1 MTNKE
6 RPECALLRA
15 IAHCRSNDSRPEI
28 AELAGKVTDW
38 DAMLQ
43 LAEDHRVVPFLFV
56 YLAKSGAKI
65 PPDAWER
72 LQSKYQRNL
81 VISLANT
88 AELIELLRS
97 FERESIRA
105 IPFKGVVL
113 AKSVYGDTALRQA
126 GDLDILIDAGD
137 LSRAGSLL
145 LERGY
150 ELQTPMGTD
159 GLPAHPDGFE
169 CHFERLRDGMVTE
182 LRWRFDLVQPKF
194 RRNLGVDWVSPYRRV
209 TSLAGAEVPDIAP
222 ELLLILLSMH
232 GSKHLWTRL
241 LWICDIGHL
250 LSSHPTLDW
259 RTVFREARRAGL
271 WRCTALG
278 VLLAKRLTGCEVPEK
293 VLHSFESDRFATGL
307 ATHFEHCLFEA
318 PGSLPDGLVP
328 YNVQLFS
335 FWDRTGLFLSGELL
349 RPNERDR
356 AFVALP
362 KWLEGLYY
370 LIRPFRILW
379 DRSPR

>member
-1 MTNKE
+1 MTNNE
-6 RPECALLRA
+6 RADYALLRA
-15 IAHCRSNDSRPEI
+15 LARCRGNDSRPEI

-38 DAMLQ
+38 DSLLQ
-43 LAEDHRVVPFLFV
+43 LAGEHRVLPFLFV

-65 PPDAWER
+65 PADAFER
-72 LQSKYQRNL
+72 LQSAYQRNL
-81 VISLANT
+81 VISMTNT
-88 AELIELLRS
+88 VELIELLNS
-97 FERESIRA
+97 FERENIQA

-126 GDLDILIDAGD
+126 GDLDILIGVGD
-137 LSRAGSLL
+137 LSRACSLL

-150 ELQTPMGTD
+150 ELQTPMGPD
-159 GLPAHPDGFE
+159 GLPANPDGFE
-169 CHFERLRDGMVTE
+169 CHFERPRDGMVTE

-194 RRNLGVDWVSPYRRV
+194 RRNLGMDWVNPYRRV

-241 LWICDIGHL
+241 LWICDLGHL
-250 LSSHPTLDW
+250 LSAHPSLDW
-259 RTVFREARRAGL
+259 RMVFREARRAGL

-293 VLHSFESDRFATGL
+293 VLRCFESDHFANGL
-307 ATHFEHCLFEA
+307 ARHFEDCLFEA

-328 YNVQLFS
+328 YNIQLFS
-335 FWDRTGLFLSGELL
+335 SWDRTGLFLSGELL

-362 KWLEGLYY
+362 KWLGGLYY
-370 LIRPFRILW
+370 LVRPLRILW